1 METPASNYEKA
12 FSPTS
17 PEKSVNERR
26 FKKIIDI
33 DDDGDFDKTDV
44 AILAGISL
52 AGYFAWKIIF
62 KAFGRG

>member
-1 METPASNYEKA
+1 METPVSNYEKA

-17 PEKSVNERR
+17 GQKSVNENL
-26 FKKIIDI
+26 FKKIIDV

-52 AGYFAWKIIF
+52 AGYFAWKLIF